1 MRHNRFMTAWQVDVL
16 GPEFQFRTLPLGE
29 DDEGPVEATLVRRVP
44 SRRRSA
50 RAVLYIHGWSDY
62 FFQANVAAFFTDQ
75 AIAFYA
81 LDLRKY
87 GRSLRDY
94 QSAGYV
100 NDLATYDEDIAAA
113 LEVIRAENG
122 SSVAVAIMGHSTG
135 GLVASLWADRHP
147 GEIAALILNSP
158 WLETQGSSL
167 LRHLSAPVVA
177 RLASFQPK
185 AALPNVDPGHYHRV
199 CSASAEG
206 QWTYNEVWRPNP
218 MFPVRAGWLATIFA
232 GHERVARGLNIQV
245 PVLVLVSS
253 QSIISIPWH
262 DDMVRADTVIDVNST
277 ALRATLLGPTVTLV
291 RITDG
296 LHDLALSSAVVT
308 KGYFA
313 AINRWMSAYY

>member
-1 MRHNRFMTAWQVDVL
+1 MTEWQTDVL

-29 DDEGPVEATLVRRVP
+29 DEEGPVHATLVRRVP
-44 SRRRSA
+44 KRRRSA

-62 FFQANVAAFFTDQ
+62 FFQRNVAQFFADQ
-75 AIAFYA
+75 SIAFYA

-100 NDLATYDEDIAAA
+100 NDLALYDEDLAAA

-122 SSVAVAIMGHSTG
+122 ASVAVALMGHSTG
-135 GLVASLWADRHP
+135 GLIASLWADRNP
-147 GEIAALILNSP
+147 GQIAALILNSP

-199 CSASAEG
+199 CSSTAEG
-206 QWTYNEVWRPNP
+206 QWTYDEVWRPNP

-245 PVLVLVSS
+245 PILVLVSS
-253 QSIISIPWH
+253 RSIISIPWH
-262 DDMVRADTVIDVNST
+262 DDMVKADTVIDVNST
-277 ALRATLLGPTVTLV
+277 TLRATLLGPTVTIA

-296 LHDLALSSAVVT
+296 LHDLALSPEPVA
-308 KGYFA
+308 KDYFSQ
-313 AINRWMSAYY
+313 IKRWLSAYY